1 MNDKDLIISRLRE
14 LFDAD
19 KSRSRTA
26 EKLGVSRATIY
37 YWLQGR
43 TNSLDIDTLKK
54 IAQVYGVNVQ
64 WIFGDSEKKYPDSH
78 ESSIIKNR
86 IIEKLNCC
94 SEDSLKKIE
103 ALVDVFLKG

>member
-1 MNDKDLIISRLRE
+1 MSQEAIIVRLRE
-14 LFDAD
+14 LFDSD
-19 KSRSRTA
+19 KSRSQTA
-26 EKLGVSRATIY
+26 KKLGVSRATIY

-43 TNSLDIDTLKK
+43 THSLDIDTLKK

-86 IIEKLNCC
+86 IIVKLNCC